1 MLLYIYF
8 GGDIMLEKRMQDEIN
23 LSLSVSENVLISG
36 NERLSLETGVMFGGE
51 HYGFNIL
58 VENNGKS
65 DVISHG
71 TQCRIAGVQI
81 VGDNLT
87 ILEDNKYIPWRFDK
101 VTGELKNEAVFSF
114 LKKTEQAYLRENFG
128 IETEADLVKVN
139 GEGSKQI

>member
-1 MLLYIYF
+1 
-8 GGDIMLEKRMQDEIN
+8 MLEKRMQDAIN
-23 LSLSVSENVLISG
+23 LHLTDTEDVFVSGE
-36 NERLSLETGVMFGGE
+36 ERLPLETGVMFAGE

-58 VENNGKS
+58 VNKNGKN

-81 VGDNLT
+81 VGDNVT

>member
-1 MLLYIYF
+1 
-8 GGDIMLEKRMQDEIN
+8 MLEKRMQDAIN
-23 LSLSVSENVLISG
+23 LHLTDTEDVFVSGE
-36 NERLSLETGVMFGGE
+36 ERLPLATGVMFAGE

-58 VENNGKS
+58 VNKNGKS

-81 VGDNLT
+81 VGDNVT

-101 VTGELKNEAVFSF
+101 NTGELKNEAIFSF

-128 IETEADLVKVN
+128 VETEADLVKVN
-139 GEGSKQI
+139 GHTSRQI

>member
-1 MLLYIYF
+1 ML
-8 GGDIMLEKRMQDEIN
+8 DKRMQDEITLRLTDTKN
-23 LSLSVSENVLISG
+23 VFVSGEEELP
-36 NERLSLETGVMFGGE
+36 LETGVMFGGE
-51 HYGFNIL
+51 HYGFNIF
-58 VENNGKS
+58 VDKNGKS

-81 VGDNLT
+81 VGDNVT

-101 VTGELKNEAVFSF
+101 VTGELKNEAIFSF

-128 IETEADLVKVN
+128 IETEEDLVKVN

>member
-1 MLLYIYF
+1 ML
-8 GGDIMLEKRMQDEIN
+8 DKRMQDEITLRLTDTKN
-23 LSLSVSENVLISG
+23 VFVSGEEELP
-36 NERLSLETGVMFGGE
+36 LETGVMFGGE
-51 HYGFNIL
+51 HYGFNIF
-58 VENNGKS
+58 VDKNGKS

-114 LKKTEQAYLRENFG
+114 LKKTEQAYLRENFA
-128 IETEADLVKVN
+128 IETEDDLVKVN

>member
-1 MLLYIYF
+1 
-8 GGDIMLEKRMQDEIN
+8 MLEKRMQDAIN
-23 LSLSVSENVLISG
+23 LHLTDTEDVFVSGE
-36 NERLSLETGVMFGGE
+36 ERLPLATGVMFAGE

-58 VENNGKS
+58 VNKNGKS

-81 VGDNLT
+81 VGDNVT

-101 VTGELKNEAVFSF
+101 NTGELKNEAIFSF

-128 IETEADLVKVN
+128 VETEADLVKVN
-139 GEGSKQI
+139 GHTSKQI

>member
-1 MLLYIYF
+1 
-8 GGDIMLEKRMQDEIN
+8 MLEKRIQDEIN
-23 LSLSVSENVLISG
+23 LHLTDTEDVFVSGE
-36 NERLSLETGVMFGGE
+36 ERLPLETGVMFGGE

-58 VENNGKS
+58 VDKNGKR

-81 VGDNLT
+81 VGDNVT

-101 VTGELKNEAVFSF
+101 NTGELKNEAIFSF

-128 IETEADLVKVN
+128 VETEEDLVKVN
-139 GEGSKQI
+139 GVNSKQI

>member
-1 MLLYIYF
+1 
-8 GGDIMLEKRMQDEIN
+8 MLEKRMQDAIN
-23 LSLSVSENVLISG
+23 LHLTDAEDVFVSGE
-36 NERLSLETGVMFGGE
+36 ERLPLATGVMFAGE

-58 VENNGKS
+58 VDKNGKS

-81 VGDNLT
+81 VGDNVT

-101 VTGELKNEAVFSF
+101 NTGELKNEAIFSF

-128 IETEADLVKVN
+128 VETEADLVKVN
-139 GEGSKQI
+139 GQASKQI

>member
-1 MLLYIYF
+1 
-8 GGDIMLEKRMQDEIN
+8 MLEKRMQDEIN
-23 LSLSVSENVLISG
+23 LHLTDTEDVFVSGE
-36 NERLSLETGVMFGGE
+36 ERLPLETGVMFGGD

-58 VENNGKS
+58 VEKNGMS

-81 VGDNLT
+81 VGDNVT

-101 VTGELKNEAVFSF
+101 NTGELKNEAIFSF

-128 IETEADLVKVN
+128 VETEEDLVKVN
-139 GEGSKQI
+139 GVNSKQI

>member
-1 MLLYIYF
+1 
-8 GGDIMLEKRMQDEIN
+8 MLEKRMQDAIN
-23 LSLSVSENVLISG
+23 LHLTDTEDVFVSGE
-36 NERLSLETGVMFGGE
+36 ERLPLATGVMFAGE

-58 VENNGKS
+58 VNKNGKS

-81 VGDNLT
+81 VGDNVT

-101 VTGELKNEAVFSF
+101 NTGELKNEAIFSF

-128 IETEADLVKVN
+128 VETEADLVKVN
-139 GEGSKQI
+139 GDTSKQI